1 MNEKRKINWTAVIAT
16 IFTIICTIVVIYANI
31 FCIKNKIDWY
41 YVALIDGISFTIL
54 GVFYYVIIEDII
66 WKIKHKQK

>member
-1 MNEKRKINWTAVIAT
+1 MNEKRKGNLAAIIAV
-16 IFTIICTIVVIYANI
+16 IFTIICTGVMIYSNI

-41 YVALIDGISFTIL
+41 YIALMDGISFTVL